1 MLLQNTECSPA
12 AETVKAAYSQNWACR
27 KYWSCQAR
35 DACFYHFGVL
45 KLEVLRSKRSSSFQD
60 PLIHHSR
67 CPCPAPDSVS
77 GGVKASSL
85 WKAALSTWRQQQ
97 QHSQSL
103 WTPRWSR
110 ETTDTN
116 SIAAFHLGNVFL
128 QRDWWRAAVMSR
140 FWFWRT
146 WRLLNLTDLINRVD
160 RLRCWS

>member
-1 MLLQNTECSPA
+1 MFMKRNAVKQAGLSARMILNSLETKERPRQTGRIYYYILMLLQNTECSPA
-12 AETVKAAYSQNWACR
+12 AETVKAAYSQNWVCR

-45 KLEVLRSKRSSSFQD
+45 KLEVLHSKRSSSFQD

-103 WTPRWSR
+103 WTP
-110 ETTDTN
+110 EMK
-116 SIAAFHLGNVFL
+116 
-128 QRDWWRAAVMSR
+128 QRNHWHEQYRSVPPR
-140 FWFWRT
+140 
-146 WRLLNLTDLINRVD
+146 
-160 RLRCWS
+160 